1 MPQVRYIGHNFDMSN
16 STPASRVPSSYAD
29 FEGDRQFAT
38 TLARGI
44 ELLRCFS
51 PEQPVLGNKELAA
64 QLKLPRPTVSRL
76 VYTLVAMGY
85 LAQDQD
91 SGRYRLGSAVL
102 SLGYPLLEMLSVRQR
117 ARPGMLELGQ
127 EVGGSVAI
135 AIRSRLE
142 MVCVEVVRRGERSG
156 HPIDVGFT
164 YSMCGSAV
172 GRAYLA
178 GCGAAERQAILNQIR
193 VKRPQEWA
201 RHRERLEHNLAEY
214 ASRGCCVSVGEL
226 YPDVQAVAVPLGRVD
241 RGELAVLNCSF
252 QKRKLDER
260 WLVEKVGPR
269 LVTLARRLN

>member
-1 MPQVRYIGHNFDMSN
+1 MSN
-16 STPASRVPSSYAD
+16 TQPVSRVPSSYED

-38 TLARGI
+38 TLARGM
-44 ELLRCFS
+44 ELLRCFT
-51 PEQPVLGNKELAA
+51 PGQPVLGNKELAQ

-117 ARPGMLELGQ
+117 ARPAMLELAQ

-142 MVCVEVVRRGERSG
+142 MVCVEVARRGERTG
-156 HPIDVGFT
+156 HPIDVGMT
-164 YSMCGSAV
+164 YSLCGSSV

-178 GCGAAERQAILNQIR
+178 GCSTPEREALLNQVR
-193 VKRPQEWA
+193 VKSPDEWA
-201 RHRERLEHNLAEY
+201 RHGKRVQRNLADY
-214 ASRGCCVSVGEL
+214 ATRGCCVSVGEL

-241 RGELAVLNCSF
+241 RGELAVINCSF

-269 LVTLARRLN
+269 LVMLARQVN

>member
-1 MPQVRYIGHNFDMSN
+1 MSN
-16 STPASRVPSSYAD
+16 ENPASRVPPAYAD

-51 PEQPVLGNKELAA
+51 PEQPVLGNKELAQ

-117 ARPGMLELGQ
+117 ARPAMLELAQ

-164 YSMCGSAV
+164 YGMCGSSV

-178 GCGAAERQAILNQIR
+178 GCGAPERQAILNQVR
-193 VKRPQEWA
+193 VKLPHEWA
-201 RHRERLEHNLAEY
+201 RHQERLQHNLAEY

-252 QKRKLDER
+252 QKRKLDEG
-260 WLVEKVGPR
+260 WLVDKVGPR